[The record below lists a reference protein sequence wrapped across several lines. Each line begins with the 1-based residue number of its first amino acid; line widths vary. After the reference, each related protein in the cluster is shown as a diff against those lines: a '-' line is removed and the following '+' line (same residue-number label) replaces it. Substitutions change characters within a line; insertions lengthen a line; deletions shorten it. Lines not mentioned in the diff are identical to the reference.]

1 MHRSRNYWRNLALFT
16 LVVTLLAFVGMT
28 VGLAYSRA
36 LVLVHPTRHHTK
48 RTPAMVGLV
57 GWETVTFYAPDGVRL
72 EGWFVPPQAEHRAV
86 IVFVHGL
93 ATNRAHWLDEAA
105 LLARHGY
112 GALLF
117 DLRNHGASEGTL
129 TTFGYFEVEDV
140 RGAIEYLSARA
151 DVDSQR
157 IALMG
162 HSMGAGT
169 VLLAGARIARVR
181 AVIAQSAY
189 ASIEDNIAEGVEG
202 LTGLPACPFAPLV
215 IWFGERAAGVSIR
228 QVRPIDEIA
237 NISPRAVMLIHGQDD
252 PLIPVRN
259 ARRLYQAA
267 REPKELYI
275 IPAVGHVGLLQA
287 NPLEYERRVTE
298 FLRRA
303 LLP

>member
-140 RGAIEYLSARA
+140 RGAIEYLSARRCGLATDCVDGTFDGCGDCFARGCA
-151 DVDSQR
+151 DR
-157 IALMG
+157 
-162 HSMGAGT
+162 
-169 VLLAGARIARVR
+169 
-181 AVIAQSAY
+181 QSAR
-189 ASIEDNIAEGVEG
+189 GH
-202 LTGLPACPFAPLV
+202 CPECLR
-215 IWFGERAAGVSIR
+215 EY
-228 QVRPIDEIA
+228 
-237 NISPRAVMLIHGQDD
+237 
-252 PLIPVRN
+252 
-259 ARRLYQAA
+259 RR
-267 REPKELYI
+267 
-275 IPAVGHVGLLQA
+275 
-287 NPLEYERRVTE
+287 
-298 FLRRA
+298 
-303 LLP
+303 